1 MSGERVVGLG
11 LCTPVGTTEAMTL
24 ASMRAGLA
32 RFAETAERGAHG
44 EPVRASRLSTL
55 DPSSTRTERMIALGR
70 AALDGVRERLKAS
83 PTGRVPLY
91 LGLPEPGLGAP
102 VARESL
108 LAALQAVPPG
118 QAGGA
123 LVLTGAFDGGRA
135 AFFEA
140 LSAALGDLRAGRVGS
155 MAVVGAVDSLCD
167 ADSLSALSAARLHL
181 SAQNRDGR
189 IPGEAAGFVVVARP
203 GAAAAM
209 GLEALGVVLGVAL
222 GAEPAPFASRVPS
235 AADGLTGVLRAL
247 RGDEAAGA
255 RRVDEVM
262 SCQPGESF
270 WATEFS
276 RAYLRNAALMPEP
289 LALRA
294 AGEWLGDAGAG
305 AAPVMLAAALHRR
318 RRRAQASGASGRAPR
333 TLVYGS
339 ADGGRGRG
347 GRVGACVVEAVFG
360 GADGGEGR

>member
-11 LCTPVGTTEAMTL
+11 LCTPVGTTAAMTL

-108 LAALQAVPPG
+108 LAALQAAPPG

-181 SAQNRDGR
+181 CAQNRDGR

-270 WATEFS
+270 WATELS

-318 RRRAQASGASGRAPR
+318 RRRAQAAGAAGRAPR

-347 GRVGACVVEAVFG
+347 GRVGACVVEAIFG